1 MKICK
6 TENEYIEAI
15 ALAVQKACKRYGY
28 LPSVLIAQ
36 SCLENGYGIRSYWD
50 NPQIEALLATN
61 NMVGIKSSLLN
72 DSWNEYTVWQG
83 ESITKRTPEEY
94 GGKMVTI
101 TDDFRKY
108 DSIERSFCDF
118 LLFLKYA
125 SNYGKGG
132 VPKYGDAVLSIK
144 DPEQLIRT
152 VAGKGYATGST
163 YPTSV
168 MRILNKHGL
177 TKYDDLSKVEPSMI
191 IPDSLKLK
199 YGVTVT
205 EKPAAET
212 ETKKSNVIRLADRTI
227 KDITAENLSEL
238 TAAKHRRGYSSKY
251 DYNIAWIVV
260 HYLGVP
266 NTDNEY
272 LYGGGY
278 GGHYY
283 VSRAGKIYKAADPRK
298 HCVWH
303 CGGELQGSGGHQY
316 HRICTNWN
324 SIGIENGVCYD
335 GTEKDP
341 SGDSGKWFFT
351 EPTQESLVY
360 LVSRL
365 MDEYGIDID
374 HVIRHYD
381 VTGKICP
388 NPYVKNN
395 SFMTSWTWSQFKSN
409 LAQYRKNGTI
419 TIPDGTTTT
428 NVFTT
433 PTTITTSKS
442 YLAKGDSGKDVETLQ
457 TMLNACGY
465 NCGTVDGDF
474 GSKTDKAVRE
484 LQSATGLVVDGM
496 YGAKT
501 KGILEQMYKN
511 TQALHKETES
521 TISGTTY
528 NGVDYSPVYNY
539 SYYKKKY
546 ADLQKAF
553 GNDKDAYFRHFCQYG
568 MKEGRKAASSF
579 DVQKY
584 KAKYADLRKAFGDNL
599 PEYYKHY
606 CIYGKKEGR
615 KAT

>member
-6 TENEYIEAI
+6 TENEYIEAT

-50 NPQIEALLATN
+50 NPQIEALLSAN
-61 NMVGIKSSLLN
+61 NMVGIKSFLLN
-72 DSWNEYTVWQG
+72 DSWIEYTVWQG
-83 ESITKRTPEEY
+83 ESITKKTPEEY
-94 GGKMVTI
+94 NGKMVTI
-101 TDDFRKY
+101 TDNFRKY

-132 VPKYGDAVLSIK
+132 VPKYGDAVLAIK

-168 MRILNKHGL
+168 MRILNKHNL
-177 TKYDDLSKVEPSMI
+177 TKYDDLSQVEPSMI
-191 IPDSLKLK
+191 VPDSLKLR
-199 YGVTVT
+199 YGMTDKAADAKTVS
-205 EKPAAET
+205 
-212 ETKKSNVIRLADRTI
+212 KKVPEAMININRQYLTTNNTNSTNDPKHIVI
-227 KDITAENLSEL
+227 
-238 TAAKHRRGYSSKY
+238 H
-251 DYNIAWIVV
+251 
-260 HYLGVP
+260 
-266 NTDNEY
+266 NTDNYARTADAYAHAEG
-272 LYGGGY
+272 LYHGY
-278 GGHYY
+278 MEGMSWHYVTDDHSIY
-283 VSRAGKIYKAADPRK
+283 QCVPHNRGAWHVGKNF
-298 HCVWH
+298 
-303 CGGELQGSGGHQY
+303 GSNNLFGVVNN
-316 HRICTNWN
+316 RN
-324 SIGIENGVCYD
+324 SIGIEMCVNAGFDY
-335 GTEKDP
+335 EKAFQNTVALTKYLMKELNIP
-341 SGDSGKWFFT
+341 ASK
-351 EPTQESLVY
+351 VY
-360 LVSRL
+360 Q
-365 MDEYGIDID
+365 
-374 HVIRHYD
+374 HYD
-381 VTGKICP
+381 ICT
-388 NPYVKNN
+388 KNCP
-395 SFMTSWTWSQFKSN
+395 SEIRKRGDWARFKKLIGDTS
-409 LAQYRKNGTI
+409 I
-419 TIPDGTTTT
+419 T
-428 NVFTT
+428 VA
-433 PTTITTSKS
+433 TTITSPGTSTKS
-442 YLAKGDSGKDVETLQ
+442 YLSKGDSGKDVETLQ

-465 NCGTVDGDF
+465 NCGAVDGDF

-484 LQSATGLVVDGM
+484 FQSATGLVVDGM

-521 TISGTTY
+521 AISGTTY
-528 NGVDYSPVYNY
+528 NGVDYSSVYNY

>member
-50 NPQIEALLATN
+50 NPQIEALLKGN
-61 NMVGIKSSLLN
+61 NMVGIKCELLS
-72 DSWNEYTVWQG
+72 DSWRTYTVWNCKDKV
-83 ESITKRTPEEY
+83 IKDTPEEY
-94 GGKMVTI
+94 GGKMT
-101 TDDFRKY
+101 TLHDAEFRAY
-108 DSIERSFCDF
+108 ESIEQSFCDF
-118 LLFLKYA
+118 LLFLKYG
-125 SNYGKGG
+125 SNYGPGG
-132 VPKYGDAVLSIK
+132 VPKYGDEVLAIK
-144 DPEQLIRT
+144 NPEQLIKT
-152 VAGKGYATGST
+152 VAGRGYATGRT

-168 MRILNKHGL
+168 MRILNEHGL

-191 IPDSLKLK
+191 VPDSLKLR
-199 YGVTVT
+199 YGMTDKT
-205 EKPAAET
+205 ADAKT
-212 ETKKSNVIRLADRTI
+212 GSKKVPEAMININRQYLTTNNTNSTNDPKHIVI
-227 KDITAENLSEL
+227 
-238 TAAKHRRGYSSKY
+238 H
-251 DYNIAWIVV
+251 
-260 HYLGVP
+260 
-266 NTDNEY
+266 NTDNYARTADAYAHAEG
-272 LYGGGY
+272 LYHGY
-278 GGHYY
+278 MEGMSWHYVTDDHSIY
-283 VSRAGKIYKAADPRK
+283 QCVPHNRGAWHVGKNF
-298 HCVWH
+298 
-303 CGGELQGSGGHQY
+303 GSNNLFGVVNN
-316 HRICTNWN
+316 RN
-324 SIGIENGVCYD
+324 SIGIEMCVNAGFDY
-335 GTEKDP
+335 EKAFQNTVALTKYLMKELNIP
-341 SGDSGKWFFT
+341 ASK
-351 EPTQESLVY
+351 VY
-360 LVSRL
+360 Q
-365 MDEYGIDID
+365 
-374 HVIRHYD
+374 HYD
-381 VTGKICP
+381 ICT
-388 NPYVKNN
+388 KNCP
-395 SFMTSWTWSQFKSN
+395 SEIRKRGDWARFKKLIGDTS
-409 LAQYRKNGTI
+409 I
-419 TIPDGTTTT
+419 T
-428 NVFTT
+428 VA
-433 PTTITTSKS
+433 TTITSPGASTKS
-442 YLAKGDSGKDVETLQ
+442 YLSKGDSGKDVETLQ

-465 NCGTVDGDF
+465 DCGTVDGDF
-474 GSKTDKAVRE
+474 GSKTDKAVRK

-584 KAKYADLRKAFGDNL
+584 KAKYADLRKAFGENL
-599 PEYYKHY
+599 SEYYKHY

>member
-6 TENEYIEAI
+6 TENEYIEAT

-50 NPQIEALLATN
+50 NPQIEALLSAN

-72 DSWNEYTVWQG
+72 DSWIEYTVWQG
-83 ESITKRTPEEY
+83 ESITKKTPEEY
-94 GGKMVTI
+94 NGKMVTI
-101 TDDFRKY
+101 TDNFRKY

-132 VPKYGDAVLSIK
+132 VPKYGDAVLAIK

-168 MRILNKHGL
+168 MRILNKHNL
-177 TKYDDLSKVEPSMI
+177 TKYDDLSKVEPSI
-191 IPDSLKLK
+191 IVPDSLKLR
-199 YGVTVT
+199 YGMTD
-205 EKPAAET
+205 KAADAKT
-212 ETKKSNVIRLADRTI
+212 GSKKVPEAMININRQYLTTNNTNSTNDPKHIVI
-227 KDITAENLSEL
+227 
-238 TAAKHRRGYSSKY
+238 H
-251 DYNIAWIVV
+251 
-260 HYLGVP
+260 
-266 NTDNEY
+266 NTDNYARTADAYAHAEG
-272 LYGGGY
+272 LYHGY
-278 GGHYY
+278 MEGMSWHYVTDDHSIY
-283 VSRAGKIYKAADPRK
+283 QCVPHNRGAWHVGKNF
-298 HCVWH
+298 
-303 CGGELQGSGGHQY
+303 GSNNLFGVVNN
-316 HRICTNWN
+316 RN
-324 SIGIENGVCYD
+324 SIGIEMCVNAGFDY
-335 GTEKDP
+335 EKAFQNTVALTKYLMKELNIP
-341 SGDSGKWFFT
+341 ASK
-351 EPTQESLVY
+351 VY
-360 LVSRL
+360 Q
-365 MDEYGIDID
+365 
-374 HVIRHYD
+374 HYD
-381 VTGKICP
+381 ICT
-388 NPYVKNN
+388 KNCP
-395 SFMTSWTWSQFKSN
+395 SEIRKRGDWARFKKLIGDTS
-409 LAQYRKNGTI
+409 I
-419 TIPDGTTTT
+419 T
-428 NVFTT
+428 VA
-433 PTTITTSKS
+433 TTITSPGTSTKS
-442 YLAKGDSGKDVETLQ
+442 YLSKGDSGKDVETLQ

-465 NCGTVDGDF
+465 NCGAVDGDF

-484 LQSATGLVVDGM
+484 FQSATGLVVDGM

-501 KGILEQMYKN
+501 NGILEQMYKN

-521 TISGTTY
+521 AISGTTY
-528 NGVDYSPVYNY
+528 NGVDYSSVYNY

-599 PEYYKHY
+599 PDYYKHY